1 MNQHNYTP
9 YHVHTFYSLLDSCTA
24 PEDYIKRASELGIK
38 TFGFS
43 EHGNIFNWFQ
53 KKKLCDEYGLKYLH
67 GIECYITESLEQ
79 KIKDNWHTVLIA
91 KNYQGFVEINNLFNL
106 SYQKDHFYYKPRIT
120 VDEFL
125 AISDNVIKISA
136 CIQSPLWQFRKSILQ
151 EDKKLKDNDGCV
163 EFDTEEIR
171 IHHKDLNL
179 QRKRKYVQMVKHYDY
194 YEIQYHSF
202 PDNLEYTKYLWELS
216 KHFGKSLIVGT
227 DTHSSDQYKAECRTI
242 LQYGKTEGAWGDK
255 ENECDLTFKT
265 YDELVEKFKEQN
277 ILPMDVILQAIE
289 NTNVMANSCEEL
301 VFDTHDKYPIL
312 YGEKDE
318 EIMWDTIKRNYK
330 QKLDAGI
337 ISNDKIYIEQIKEEM
352 AVFKKVNM
360 VGFMLFMSELM
371 TWVRSNH
378 ISTGFSR
385 GSVSGS
391 TVAYITNITDVNP
404 IKWNT
409 IFSRFCNEHRV
420 EAGDIDVD
428 IYDDDRPKIYNYIIN
443 RFGIDK
449 TAYILAL
456 GTLAD
461 KSAIAV
467 ICKALCVK
475 NPNSPYDL
483 KKMEY
488 IKAEYDD
495 DPEGTKAKYPEVF
508 YYFDGLKD
516 CVVSQ
521 SQHPAGIVASPMN
534 LTDYCGTFLGN
545 DGQRIL
551 PLDMDFCHAL
561 GLIKYDIL
569 GLKTIGVI
577 DKVCKMIG
585 QYFPKA
591 NETDFTDQ
599 AVYNDMNQNPN
610 TIFQFESGYAQDCF
624 KKMGCHSIDDITLVN
639 AALRPGGASYRDRLF
654 KHEINDNGS
663 EIINNILKESYGFL
677 VYQEEITA
685 FLQYVCGFS
694 GSDADSIRRA
704 IGKKDAAKIEKAL
717 PQILEGYCSKS
728 DKPREIAEQEAK
740 NFLQVI
746 EDASSYMFNKNHALG
761 YSLLTYLCGYYR
773 HYYPVQYCTAYLM
786 CAKNDDDL
794 FNGQQ
799 LARDLGITL
808 EPVKFRFANWDY
820 SCDAD
825 KRVIYKGLSDV
836 PYMSQ
841 DSYKSLRS
849 LYDKRYDVKT
859 DITLFDIGQD
869 NQIEPQFI
877 DLLADLKELKVD
889 VRQIESLIK
898 LDYFSEFGDINYL
911 LNILTLY
918 KKYKTRKSWYRLVS
932 TAAEIYSKG
941 TTTIYDKLIY
951 SFELTGLPSVVAP
964 NLSDNWYFITEIKG
978 TKYTM
983 YQISTGKVKSFR
995 IRNSITQQMPIAEKQ
1010 IIQVLDVKQEG
1021 KYKKNADNKWIQDPN
1036 NLEDVVKQYKVVKMS

>member
-1 MNQHNYTP
+1 
-9 YHVHTFYSLLDSCTA
+9 
-24 PEDYIKRASELGIK
+24 
-38 TFGFS
+38 
-43 EHGNIFNWFQ
+43 
-53 KKKLCDEYGLKYLH
+53 
-67 GIECYITESLEQ
+67 
-79 KIKDNWHTVLIA
+79 
-91 KNYQGFVEINNLFNL
+91 
-106 SYQKDHFYYKPRIT
+106 
-120 VDEFL
+120 
-125 AISDNVIKISA
+125 
-136 CIQSPLWQFRKSILQ
+136 
-151 EDKKLKDNDGCV
+151 
-163 EFDTEEIR
+163 
-171 IHHKDLNL
+171 
-179 QRKRKYVQMVKHYDY
+179 
-194 YEIQYHSF
+194 
-202 PDNLEYTKYLWELS
+202 
-216 KHFGKSLIVGT
+216 
-227 DTHSSDQYKAECRTI
+227 
-242 LQYGKTEGAWGDK
+242 
-255 ENECDLTFKT
+255 
-265 YDELVEKFKEQN
+265 
-277 ILPMDVILQAIE
+277 
-289 NTNVMANSCEEL
+289 
-301 VFDTHDKYPIL
+301 
-312 YGEKDE
+312 
-318 EIMWDTIKRNYK
+318 
-330 QKLDAGI
+330 
-337 ISNDKIYIEQIKEEM
+337 
-352 AVFKKVNM
+352 
-360 VGFMLFMSELM
+360 
-371 TWVRSNH
+371 
-378 ISTGFSR
+378 
-385 GSVSGS
+385 
-391 TVAYITNITDVNP
+391 
-404 IKWNT
+404 
-409 IFSRFCNEHRV
+409 
-420 EAGDIDVD
+420 
-428 IYDDDRPKIYNYIIN
+428 
-443 RFGIDK
+443 
-449 TAYILAL
+449 
-456 GTLAD
+456 
-461 KSAIAV
+461 
-467 ICKALCVK
+467 
-475 NPNSPYDL
+475 
-483 KKMEY
+483 MEY

-808 EPVKFRFANWDY
+808 ESIKFRFANWDY

-849 LYDKRYDVKT
+849 LYNKRYDVKT

-918 KKYKTRKSWYRLVS
+918 KKYKTRKSWYSLVS

>member
-53 KKKLCDEYGLKYLH
+53 KKKLCDKYGLKYLH
-67 GIECYITESLEQ
+67 GIECYVTESLEQ
-79 KIKDNWHTVLIA
+79 KVKDNWHTVLIA

-151 EDKKLKDNDGCV
+151 DEGDN
-163 EFDTEEIR
+163 IAR
-171 IHHKDLNL
+171 KHKYLA
-179 QRKRKYVQMVKHYDY
+179 MVKHYDY

-227 DTHSSDQYKAECRTI
+227 DTHSLDQYKAECRTI

-277 ILPMDVILQAIE
+277 VLPMDVILQAIE

-301 VFDTHDKYPIL
+301 VFDTHDKYPYL
-312 YGEKDE
+312 YGKDDEK
-318 EIMWDTIKRNYK
+318 IMWDTIKRNYK

-337 ISNDKIYIEQIKEEM
+337 ITNNKVYVDQIKEEM

-360 VGFMLFMSELM
+360 VGFMLFMSEMM
-371 TWVRSNH
+371 TWAKEQH
-378 ISTGFSR
+378 IATGFAR
-385 GSVSGS
+385 GSVAGS
-391 TVAYITNITDVNP
+391 TVAFITNITDVDP
-404 IKWNT
+404 IKWKT
-409 IFSRFCNEHRV
+409 IFSRFCNENRV
-420 EAGDIDVD
+420 DIADIDTD
-428 IYDDDRPKIYNYIIN
+428 WYEDDRPKIYDYIIN
-443 RFGIDK
+443 RFGMNK
-449 TAYILAL
+449 TGYVLAL

-475 NPNSPYDL
+475 DSNSPYNL
-483 KKMEY
+483 EKMEY

-495 DPEGTKAKYPEVF
+495 DPEGTKVKYPEVF
-508 YYFDGLKD
+508 YYFEGLKD

-521 SQHPAGIVASPMN
+521 SQHPAGIIASPIN
-534 LTDYCGTFLGN
+534 LIDFCGAFLGS
-545 DGQRIL
+545 DGQQIL
-551 PLDMDFCHAL
+551 PLDMDCCHDV
-561 GLIKYDIL
+561 GLVKYDIL
-569 GLKTIGVI
+569 GLKTVGVI
-577 DKVCKMIG
+577 DKTCKMLG
-585 QYFPKA
+585 KYFPNA
-591 NETDFTDQ
+591 SEIDFDDQ
-599 AVYNDMNQNPN
+599 AVYDDMSKNPA
-610 TIFQFESGYAQDCF
+610 TIFQFESPFAAECF
-624 KKMGCHSIDDITLVN
+624 KKMNCRSVFDISLVN
-639 AALRPGGASYRDRLF
+639 ACIRPSGTSYRDKLLV
-654 KHEINDNGS
+654 KELNDTGS
-663 EIINNILKESYGFL
+663 DIVNELLSDSYQYL
-677 VYQEEITA
+677 VYQEQINL
-685 FLQYVCGFS
+685 FLSNICGFS
-694 GSDADSIRRA
+694 GSDSDEVRRNIA
-704 IGKKDAAKIEKAL
+704 KKREDKIGEAL
-717 PQILEGYCSKS
+717 PKILEGYCSKS
-728 DKPREIAEQEAK
+728 NKPREVAEEEAK
-740 NFLQVI
+740 RFLQVI
-746 EDASSYMFNKNHALG
+746 KDSSSYMFGYNHSLA

-808 EPVKFRFANWDY
+808 ESIKFRFANWDY

-849 LYDKRYDVKT
+849 LYNKRYDVKT

-877 DLLADLKELKVD
+877 DLLVDLKELKVD

-918 KKYKTRKSWYRLVS
+918 KKYKTRKSWYSLVS

-983 YQISTGKVKSFR
+983 YQISTGKVKPFR
-995 IRNSITQQMPIAEKQ
+995 IRNSVTQQMPIAEKQ

-1036 NLEDVVKQYKVVKMS
+1036 NLEDVVKKYKVIKIS